1 MLVAVH
7 IVYILRPLL
16 LLLVVIVVVLL
27 KHSLLIPVDYIQ
39 YITHYTTTTSTSYF
53 LMRIARSTN
62 WGVEVC
68 LKTIIILPDC
78 EMLLNSVVA
87 RNIAIPRTVGF
98 LCYPHS
104 LKEKTTA
111 VDY

>member
-87 RNIAIPRTVGF
+87 RKYCDTQNCWILVLSPQLEGENDSR
-98 LCYPHS
+98 
-104 LKEKTTA
+104 
-111 VDY
+111 